1 MFELRGCWG
10 TPVSIPELYLVF
22 LKKLVEHMIQLP
34 VHKVIGHLLNFL
46 NESVLLNESNDS
58 MTHSLR

>member
-10 TPVSIPELYLVF
+10 TPVSIPELNLVF

-34 VHKVIGHLLNFL
+34 IHKVIGHLLKFL